1 MYKYSDF
8 FVFLSILTAP
18 GMDTKEAY
26 RQLIQALKQQLDAE
40 MPLAK
45 EADDTLVAK
54 GLLANPAEAAA
65 LFTVPVDGYVDR
77 IASEVASASH
87 NGHRYT
93 SALYQRSDEAA
104 LCDAI
109 ADLGFAQL
117 QRKPVVK
124 KAKPAGEYENA
135 VAYVL
140 GVYTCFVILLSQ
152 SPTGN
157 PGTSAPSSG
166 PRPTNTATGT
176 AAPFTAADFTRLH
189 KRAIYNYYLNHSSRQ
204 IRHLYDTGWS
214 GKYAPRTIF
223 YPLG

>member
-1 MYKYSDF
+1 MDLKQAYE
-8 FVFLSILTAP
+8 SI
-18 GMDTKEAY
+18 
-26 RQLIQALKQQLDAE
+26 IQALKRQLDAE

-54 GLLANPAEAAA
+54 GLLYDPAEAAA
-65 LFTVPVDGYVDR
+65 LFVDPIEGYIDR
-77 IASEVASASH
+77 IAEEVSTESC

-93 SALYQRSDEAA
+93 VALYQRNDEAA

-109 ADLGFAQL
+109 ADLAFAQI

-135 VAYVL
+135 VAFVL
-140 GVYTCFVILLSQ
+140 GLYTIFVILH
-152 SPTGN
+152 
-157 PGTSAPSSG
+157 SG
-166 PRPTNTATGT
+166 
-176 AAPFTAADFTRLH
+176 FTADDFTRLH
-189 KRAIYNYYLNHSSRQ
+189 KRAVYNYYLNHGSRQ
-204 IRHLYDTGWS
+204 IRHLYDSGWS

>member
-1 MYKYSDF
+1 
-8 FVFLSILTAP
+8 
-18 GMDTKEAY
+18 MDLKLAY
-26 RQLIQALKQQLDAE
+26 GQLIQALKKQLDAE

-65 LFTVPVDGYVDR
+65 LFTASIDGFVDR
-77 IASEVASASH
+77 IAREAAAPAY
-87 NGHRYT
+87 NTHRYT
-93 SALYQRSDEAA
+93 VALYQRDDEAA

-135 VAYVL
+135 VAFVL
-140 GVYTCFVILLSQ
+140 GLYTIFVILH
-152 SPTGN
+152 
-157 PGTSAPSSG
+157 SG
-166 PRPTNTATGT
+166 
-176 AAPFTAADFTRLH
+176 FTADDFTRLH
-189 KRAIYNYYLNHSSRQ
+189 KRAVYNYYLNHGSRQ
-204 IRHLYDTGWS
+204 IRHLYDSGWS

>member
-1 MYKYSDF
+1 
-8 FVFLSILTAP
+8 
-18 GMDTKEAY
+18 MDTKQAY
-26 RQLIQALKQQLDAE
+26 SQLVQELKKQLDAE

-54 GLLANPAEAAA
+54 GLLVNPAEAAA

-77 IASEVASASH
+77 TASEIASPSH
-87 NGHRYT
+87 DGHRYT

-135 VAYVL
+135 VAFVL
-140 GVYTCFVILLSQ
+140 GVYTCFVILYSQ
-152 SPTGN
+152 ARAS
-157 PGTSAPSSG
+157 GTPSSG
-166 PRPTNTATGT
+166 TPSTTSTSTSTPSGT
-176 AAPFTAADFTRLH
+176 PSITTEPAPFTAAEFTRLH

>member
-1 MYKYSDF
+1 
-8 FVFLSILTAP
+8 
-18 GMDTKEAY
+18 MDTKQAY
-26 RQLIQALKQQLDAE
+26 GILIQALKKQLDAE

-65 LFTVPVDGYVDR
+65 LFTVPIDGYVDR
-77 IASEVASASH
+77 IAAEVSAEAF

-93 SALYQRSDEAA
+93 SALYQFDDEVA

-109 ADLGFAQL
+109 ADLAFAQL

-140 GVYTCFVILLSQ
+140 GLYTCFAILHL
-152 SPTGN
+152 G
-157 PGTSAPSSG
+157 
-166 PRPTNTATGT
+166 
-176 AAPFTAADFTRLH
+176 FTAEDFTRLH

-204 IRHLYDTGWS
+204 IRHLYDTGWH
-214 GKYAPRTIF
+214 GKYTHRNIF

>member
-1 MYKYSDF
+1 
-8 FVFLSILTAP
+8 
-18 GMDTKEAY
+18 MDTKQAY
-26 RQLIQALKQQLDAE
+26 SQLVVELKKQLDAE

-54 GLLANPAEAAA
+54 GLLSNPLEAAA

-77 IASEVASASH
+77 IAAEVATAAH
-87 NGHRYT
+87 DGHRYT

-117 QRKPVVK
+117 QRTPVVK

-135 VAYVL
+135 VSFTL
-140 GVYTCFVILLSQ
+140 GIYTCFVILLSQ
-152 SPTGN
+152 ARAS
-157 PGTSAPSSG
+157 GTPSSG
-166 PRPTNTATGT
+166 TTPGTPTEP
-176 AAPFTAADFTRLH
+176 APFTAAEFTRLH
-189 KRAIYNYYLNHSSRQ
+189 KRAIYNFYLNHSSRQ
-204 IRHLYDTGWS
+204 IRHIYDTGWS

>member
-1 MYKYSDF
+1 
-8 FVFLSILTAP
+8 
-18 GMDTKEAY
+18 MDTKEAY
-26 RQLIQALKQQLDAE
+26 RLLILELKKQLDAE

-54 GLLANPAEAAA
+54 GLLSNPSEAAA
-65 LFTVPVDGYVDR
+65 LFTVSIDGYVDR
-77 IASEVASASH
+77 LAAEVDAPSH
-87 NGHRYT
+87 DGHRYT

-117 QRKPVVK
+117 QRTPVVK

-135 VAYVL
+135 VSFSL
-140 GVYTCFVILLSQ
+140 GLYTCFAILYL
-152 SPTGN
+152 G
-157 PGTSAPSSG
+157 
-166 PRPTNTATGT
+166 
-176 AAPFTAADFTRLH
+176 FTAEDFTRLH
-189 KRAIYNYYLNHSSRQ
+189 KRAIYNFYLNHSSRQ
-204 IRHLYDTGWS
+204 IRHVYDTGWS

>member
-1 MYKYSDF
+1 
-8 FVFLSILTAP
+8 
-18 GMDTKEAY
+18 MDTKQAY
-26 RQLIQALKQQLDAE
+26 HQLVIELKKQLDAE

-54 GLLANPAEAAA
+54 GLLSNPLEAAA

-77 IASEVASASH
+77 IASEVATAAH
-87 NGHRYT
+87 DGHRYT

-117 QRKPVVK
+117 QRTPVVK

-135 VAYVL
+135 VSFTL
-140 GVYTCFVILLSQ
+140 GIYTCFVILYH
-152 SPTGN
+152 N
-157 PGTSAPSSG
+157 
-166 PRPTNTATGT
+166 
-176 AAPFTAADFTRLH
+176 FTAEDFTRLH

-204 IRHLYDTGWS
+204 IRHVYDTGWS

>member
-1 MYKYSDF
+1 
-8 FVFLSILTAP
+8 
-18 GMDTKEAY
+18 MDTKEAY
-26 RQLIQALKQQLDAE
+26 SQLVQALKKQLDAE

-54 GLLANPAEAAA
+54 GLLSNPSEAFE

-77 IASEVASASH
+77 IAEEVASAAH
-87 NGHRYT
+87 DGHRYT

-109 ADLGFAQL
+109 ADLGFAQI

-135 VAYVL
+135 VSFVL
-140 GVYTCFVILLSQ
+140 GVYTCFVILY
-152 SPTGN
+152 
-157 PGTSAPSSG
+157 SG
-166 PRPTNTATGT
+166 FGAE
-176 AAPFTAADFTRLH
+176 DFTRLH

>member
-1 MYKYSDF
+1 
-8 FVFLSILTAP
+8 
-18 GMDTKEAY
+18 MDTKQAY
-26 RQLIQALKQQLDAE
+26 RQLIQALKTQLDAE

-54 GLLANPAEAAA
+54 GLLSNPSEAAA

-77 IASEVASASH
+77 IASEVASAAH
-87 NGHRYT
+87 DGHRYT

-117 QRKPVVK
+117 QRTPVVK

-135 VAYVL
+135 VSFTL
-140 GVYTCFVILLSQ
+140 GIYTCFVILLSQ
-152 SPTGN
+152 ARADRT
-157 PGTSAPSSG
+157 APSSIISSPG
-166 PRPTNTATGT
+166 APSGT
-176 AAPFTAADFTRLH
+176 TSSPGAPAEPAPFTAADFTRLH

-204 IRHLYDTGWS
+204 IRHLYDTGWA

>member
-1 MYKYSDF
+1 MDLKQAYE
-8 FVFLSILTAP
+8 SI
-18 GMDTKEAY
+18 
-26 RQLIQALKQQLDAE
+26 IQALKRQLDAE

-54 GLLANPAEAAA
+54 GLLYDPAEAAA
-65 LFTVPVDGYVDR
+65 LFVDPIEGYIDR
-77 IASEVASASH
+77 IAEEVSTESC

-93 SALYQRSDEAA
+93 VALYQRNDEAA

-109 ADLGFAQL
+109 ADLAFAQI

-135 VAYVL
+135 VAFVL
-140 GVYTCFVILLSQ
+140 GLYTIFVILH
-152 SPTGN
+152 
-157 PGTSAPSSG
+157 SS
-166 PRPTNTATGT
+166 
-176 AAPFTAADFTRLH
+176 FTADDFTRLH
-189 KRAIYNYYLNHSSRQ
+189 KRAVYNYYLNHGSRQ
-204 IRHLYDTGWS
+204 IRHLYDSGWS

>member
-1 MYKYSDF
+1 
-8 FVFLSILTAP
+8 
-18 GMDTKEAY
+18 MDTKEAY

-54 GLLANPAEAAA
+54 GLLSNPAEAAA

-77 IASEVASASH
+77 IAEEIASPSH

-117 QRKPVVK
+117 QRTPVIK

-135 VAYVL
+135 VSFTL

-152 SPTGN
+152 APSGAVSGSGSPSGSASGSPGSGSSSPTG
-157 PGTSAPSSG
+157 SATTP
-166 PRPTNTATGT
+166 ATGT
-176 AAPFTAADFTRLH
+176 VAFTAADFTRLH

-204 IRHLYDTGWS
+204 IRHLYDTGWT